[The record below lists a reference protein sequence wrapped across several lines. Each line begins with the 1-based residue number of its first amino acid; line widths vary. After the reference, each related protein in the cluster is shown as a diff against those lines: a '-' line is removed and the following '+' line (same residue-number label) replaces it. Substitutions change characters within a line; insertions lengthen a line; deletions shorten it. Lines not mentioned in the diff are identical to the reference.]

1 VALIRPEASVR
12 RVASLL
18 SIGTALLI
26 VYGSLFPFE
35 FAKNAGDL
43 GTVALQIAFRATSRG
58 DIVANLLLYAPF
70 GFAVTL
76 VFAARRGW
84 LAAGALALA
93 AGTSLSFGIEVLQ
106 AYEPARVSSLT
117 DVALN
122 SAGTLGGA
130 AVALLYTQYFASR
143 SLAGTSNSRV
153 ELLPCIVIALWLGNR
168 LAPFVPTLD
177 WQKFKDALKPL
188 VMSPHVVSL
197 DVFAYAVGWL
207 IVGSAIGCLGRVRNS
222 RLVLLTL
229 AGIVIGG
236 EVVLVGRQVSASE
249 ILAIALCLPISLS
262 SDRLTQRTRT
272 SLLFWLAA
280 LVVTLRGLEPFTL
293 SPWPQSFSWIPFRS
307 SINGDWE
314 IGYAVLFD
322 KVFWYGSLI
331 WLLLRNG
338 ATALGAGLVTAV
350 LLGGIEV
357 VQIWLPGRSA
367 EITDPFLAILLAIG
381 SRLLADRSSRAGAT
395 TSDPRDRARV
405 GARGRAD

>member
-1 VALIRPEASVR
+1 VALIRPETSVR
-12 RVASLL
+12 RVASWL

-35 FAKNAGDL
+35 FVRDAGDL
-43 GTVALQIAFRATSRG
+43 GTVALRIAFRATTRG

-70 GFAVTL
+70 GFAVTF
-76 VFAARRGW
+76 VSAARRGW
-84 LAAGALALA
+84 LTAVALALA

-143 SLAGTSNSRV
+143 ALVATPHTRV
-153 ELLPCIVIALWLGNR
+153 ELLPCVVIALWLGNR

-188 VMSPHVVSL
+188 VMSPQIVAL

-207 IVGSAIGCLGRVRNS
+207 IVGSALGCLRRDS
-222 RLVLLTL
+222 RLVLAVL

-249 ILAIALCLPISLS
+249 LLALALCLPISLWS
-262 SDRLTQRTRT
+262 GRFALRTRT
-272 SLLFWLAA
+272 LLLFWLAA

-293 SPWPQSFSWIPFRS
+293 SPWPQPFSWVPFRS

-314 IGYAVLFD
+314 IGYSVLFD
-322 KVFWYGSLI
+322 KAFWYASLI

-338 ATALGAGLVTAV
+338 ATSLGAGLVVAG

-367 EITDPFLAILLAIG
+367 EITDPLLAILLSIG
-381 SRLLADRSSRAGAT
+381 SRMLAARSSRAARTASDLRDGAQVAE
-395 TSDPRDRARV
+395 PR
-405 GARGRAD
+405 RAD